1 MGFQYVDIK
10 VIPNYNEADIERII
24 ASKLSLKNFSWQIEN
39 KSLDARKK
47 SNIHWALRIGVSSEE
62 ITKNEKIH
70 REEISF
76 KNVGRRKK
84 VIVVGSGPA
93 GYFAALAL
101 QKSGFNTTILER
113 GAEVDKRT
121 QCISDFEAT
130 GKFSSIGNYAFGEG
144 GAGTFSDGKLTSRS
158 KHISKYKDFILKS
171 YIKAGAPDEI
181 VYMRHPH
188 VGSDNLKKI
197 VKNLRKYYENLGGE
211 FLFEEQFSGLKIE
224 KGKVKEV
231 SSLNKTWQTD
241 YLLLAT
247 GHSSRETYSLL
258 IENAIPFR
266 FKNFA
271 LGFRTEHPQ
280 HLINQAQWGCPSLE
294 GVKAA
299 EYRLTSKAD
308 KKHAVFSFCMCPGG
322 IVVPATAYRGSNIV
336 NGMSQYQRNGEFA
349 NAACVASVNPL
360 AFVRKNA
367 SPQDILYWLGDLE
380 KQFYDYD
387 NSYKAPACT
396 IEAFLKMKEGEEL
409 KVSSYPLGLKA
420 APLWKMLPSSIIGAL
435 QVGLHDFSRK
445 LKGFEKGQLL
455 GLESKTSSPIQVCR
469 DRDGLIDGFS
479 NMYMVGEG
487 SGYAGGIISSA
498 ADGLKAALHIIMR
511 Q

>member
-10 VIPNYNEADIERII
+10 ATTNYVEAEIEQII
-24 ASKLSLKNFSWQIEN
+24 ARKLTLKNFSWQIEN
-39 KSLDARKK
+39 KSLDARNK
-47 SNIHWALRIGVSSEE
+47 SNIHWALRIGVSSAEL
-62 ITKNEKIH
+62 TKNEKVYT
-70 REEISF
+70 EEIKFS
-76 KNVGRRKK
+76 NVGQGKK
-84 VIVVGSGPA
+84 VIIVGSGPA

-101 QKSGFNTTILER
+101 QKSGFSTTILER

-121 QCISDFEAT
+121 QCIENFEAT

-158 KHISKYKDFILKS
+158 KHISKEKNFILGS
-171 YIKAGAPDEI
+171 YVEAGAPNEI
-181 VYMRHPH
+181 LYMKHPH
-188 VGSDNLKKI
+188 LGSDNLKII
-197 VKNLRKYYENLGGE
+197 VKILRHNYEQLGGG
-211 FLFEEQFSGLKIE
+211 FLFEEQFSALKIN
-224 KGKVKEV
+224 KDKVIEV
-231 SSLNKTWQTD
+231 SSLNKTWQAD

-247 GHSSRETYSLL
+247 GHSSYETYSLL
-258 IENAIPFR
+258 IENNIPFR
-266 FKNFA
+266 PKNFA
-271 LGFRTEHPQ
+271 LGFRAEHPQ
-280 HLINQAQWGCPSLE
+280 HIINQAQWGRPTLE

-299 EYRLTSKAD
+299 EYRLSSKAD

-322 IVVPATAYRGSNIV
+322 VVVPATAYEKLNIV
-336 NGMSQYQRNGEFA
+336 NGMSLYRRDGEFA

-360 AFVRKNA
+360 EFVGEDA
-367 SPQDILYWLGDLE
+367 SPQDVLHWLNDLE
-380 KQFYDYD
+380 KQFYDFD

-396 IEAFLKMKEGEEL
+396 IESFLKEKEGKGL
-409 KVSSYPLGLKA
+409 KTSSYPLGLQS
-420 APLWKMLPSSIIGAL
+420 APLWNMLPSSIISAL
-435 QVGLHDFSRK
+435 QLGLHDFSRK

-469 DRDGLIDGFS
+469 NREGLIDGFS

-498 ADGLKAALHIIMR
+498 ADGLKAALHIIMK